1 MATSRPARIEDQAYL
16 LHAVAHRETSL
27 VVDLLTREHG
37 RIAAIAKGAR
47 RKGSAL
53 RAVLMQFQPLSVGF
67 TGRNELRV
75 LTGAEWLGGQ
85 LAPQGDALLLGF
97 YMNELMVR
105 LLPREDPYP
114 RLFDGYREALDA
126 LTEGGERGDPASTS
140 IPAPVPAR
148 RDDVLRRFEWLL
160 LRETGYAPDLKR
172 DAANRAIV
180 AGQPYHWRAAG
191 GFVPAVS
198 DGGDIVDGQT
208 LIELSAGHF
217 DSTQSRLQAKYLTR
231 AILSHHLEGIP
242 LNTRQILRD
251 LHKL

>member
-1 MATSRPARIEDQAYL
+1 M
-16 LHAVAHRETSL
+16 
-27 VVDLLTREHG
+27 
-37 RIAAIAKGAR
+37 
-47 RKGSAL
+47 
-53 RAVLMQFQPLSVGF
+53 
-67 TGRNELRV
+67 GRNELRV
-75 LTGAEWLGGQ
+75 LTGAEWQGGQ

-114 RLFDGYREALDA
+114 RLFDGYRNALDA
-126 LTEGGERGDPASTS
+126 LAERGGPGRQGELA
-140 IPAPVPAR
+140 PAR

-172 DAANRAIV
+172 DAANRPIV

-198 DGGDIVDGQT
+198 GADDIVDGQT

>member
-53 RAVLMQFQPLSVGF
+53 RAVLMQFQPLGVGF

-97 YMNELMVR
+97 YLNELLVR

-114 RLFDGYREALDA
+114 RLFDGYRDA
-126 LTEGGERGDPASTS
+126 LVALADRDGAATTP
-140 IPAPVPAR
+140 

-172 DAANRAIV
+172 DAANRPIA
-180 AGQPYHWRAAG
+180 ADRSYHWRAAG
-191 GFVPAVS
+191 GFVPAEPGAD
-198 DGGDIVDGQT
+198 DGVDGQT
-208 LIELSAGHF
+208 LIELSTGHF
-217 DSTQSRLQAKYLTR
+217 DSTASRLQAKYLTR
-231 AILSHHLEGIP
+231 TILSHHLEGVP